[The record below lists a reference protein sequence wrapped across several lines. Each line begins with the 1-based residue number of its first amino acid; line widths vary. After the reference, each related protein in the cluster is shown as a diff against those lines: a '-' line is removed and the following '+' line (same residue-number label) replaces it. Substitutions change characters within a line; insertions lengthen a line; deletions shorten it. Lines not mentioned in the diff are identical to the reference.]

1 METFLNRKVI
11 EQHTFEKDA
20 FHATVGWLHNNGYD
34 FGDKDGNNYIPVMKG
49 YYDRYEIPRQWN
61 LLDNRQKKLCSRS
74 NNRKHKRRT
83 YNSLLIQIADV

>member
-61 LLDNRQKKLCSRS
+61 LLDNRQKNFVHGVITGNIKEGPITVYLF
-74 NNRKHKRRT
+74 K
-83 YNSLLIQIADV
+83 